1 MRAAIDN
8 LNQRKAKLT
17 AEGEWVVACA
27 ADALEPETA
36 LRFDRGG
43 RTFVIARSPEGGY
56 FAIDGH
62 CSHEKVHLA
71 DGIVD
76 GYIIECPKH
85 FGAFDYRT
93 GEARALP
100 ACIDLRAYEVKVEG
114 DTVFVKI

>member
-1 MRAAIDN
+1 MS
-8 LNQRKAKLT
+8 KP
-17 AEGEWVVACA
+17 VAWIEVC
-27 ADALEPETA
+27 ALEALAPEEA
-36 LRFDRGG
+36 MRFEHEG
-43 RTFVIARSPEGGY
+43 RSFAVIRSPDGNY

-76 GYIIECPKH
+76 GNIIECPKH

-100 ACIDLRAYEVKVEG
+100 ACIDIRSYELKVESN
-114 DTVFVKI
+114 VVLIKI

>member
-1 MRAAIDN
+1 MTKPVA
-8 LNQRKAKLT
+8 
-17 AEGEWVVACA
+17 WVEVCA
-27 ADALEPETA
+27 VDALAPEEA
-36 LRFDRGG
+36 MRFDHEG
-43 RTFVIARSPEGGY
+43 RSFAVIRSPDGNY

-76 GYIIECPKH
+76 GNIIECPKH

-100 ACIDLRAYEVKVEG
+100 ACIDIRRYELKVASN
-114 DTVFVKI
+114 VVLIKI